1 MIEKEKIN
9 PTATGTEVP
18 SYGLFSALSG
28 KAMGKALGQR
38 GGLFDQARQNS
49 MNTFGTAP
57 KLGSGGGIFNFMK
70 GKIADNI
77 LGIAKQPTP
86 APSPSGGGLFSWM
99 KKKVSNDLND
109 QGTFKAP
116 LPFGGS
122 AEVRIPTPQPAPQ
135 PAPAQKTYRDFDWSD
150 YNADRQTMDVDERD
164 QYYDN
169 YKRDRDFWGN
179 YYNRQPYMPEPMRS
193 PYATRPSGN
202 YVTDRGGMSY
212 TDMDT
217 GINYES
223 GTGPRDQRMEQDRM
237 IADNMGELTVM
248 PKDYGRPEMGRLM
261 PMPQRQGFFGRPMR
275 REPSYG
281 GFGGALR
288 SLLGGLIGGG
298 LGSIMPRP
306 RGGLGG
312 LFGGMGYRPQPAP
325 PRNFFGGLGSLF
337 GRF

>member
-1 MIEKEKIN
+1 MIEEEKIN

-18 SYGLFSALSG
+18 SYGLFSFIG
-28 KAMGKALGQR
+28 KSLAKNLGQR
-38 GGLFDQARQNS
+38 GGLFDQAKQNTKD
-49 MNTFGTAP
+49 TFGTAP
-57 KLGSGGGIFNFMK
+57 KIGGGGGIFNWMK
-70 GKIADNI
+70 GNVMKDA
-77 LGIAKQPTP
+77 LGIAPKP
-86 APSPSGGGLFSWM
+86 APAPSPSPSGGGMFGWF
-99 KKKVSNDLND
+99 KNKVLDDLNN

-122 AEVRIPTPQPAPQ
+122 AEVRIPTPQPSPQ
-135 PAPAQKTYRDFDWSD
+135 PAPAPAQKSYRDFDWSD

-179 YYNRQPYMPEPMRS
+179 YYNRQPSMPQPIQTLN
-193 PYATRPSGN
+193 PYGPPRGN

-217 GINYES
+217 GINHES

-237 IADNMGELTVM
+237 RTDDMGELTVM
-248 PKDYGRPEMGRLM
+248 PKEYNYGF
-261 PMPQRQGFFGRPMR
+261 PQRQGFFGRPIR

-281 GFGGALR
+281 GFGGGLR

-312 LFGGMGYRPQPAP
+312 LFGGMSYRPQPR
-325 PRNFFGGLGSLF
+325 PRMGGLGSLF
-337 GRF
+337 RGLF